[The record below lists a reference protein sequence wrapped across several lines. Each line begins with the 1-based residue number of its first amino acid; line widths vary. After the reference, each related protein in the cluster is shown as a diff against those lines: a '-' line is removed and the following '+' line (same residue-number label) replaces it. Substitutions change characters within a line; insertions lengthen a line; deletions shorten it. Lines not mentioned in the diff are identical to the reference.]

1 MSCSPT
7 DFPSSFLTQTLTET
21 NRGVACIDWMY
32 WVHISLAYICVASG
46 LFALISRIIPPLKKY
61 HKYSGLI
68 FMLVMYF
75 TEGSSILI
83 YNTGLPRAIIF
94 FLTLMLVSMTIGFI
108 AIRIHQNR
116 YQKKLIL
123 KADEIQKNHPKE
135 TVSELLDLANQE
147 MKERPRK
154 WYERLFSFKA
164 LHGYFMTLAWY
175 QMAGRAGVTNPFDSW
190 EHCYVY
196 PVYKDLGD
204 NGELVLLPG
213 VSDEQK
219 TQQVLF
225 AAYVTIPA
233 LIAFAFIGI
242 VYSFISSIYQNHKKN
257 KLLEKC

>member
-1 MSCSPT
+1 M
-7 DFPSSFLTQTLTET
+7 
-21 NRGVACIDWMY
+21 G
-32 WVHISLAYICVASG
+32 
-46 LFALISRIIPPLKKY
+46 IPPLKKN

-108 AIRIHQNR
+108 AIR
-116 YQKKLIL
+116 
-123 KADEIQKNHPKE
+123 IQKNHPKE